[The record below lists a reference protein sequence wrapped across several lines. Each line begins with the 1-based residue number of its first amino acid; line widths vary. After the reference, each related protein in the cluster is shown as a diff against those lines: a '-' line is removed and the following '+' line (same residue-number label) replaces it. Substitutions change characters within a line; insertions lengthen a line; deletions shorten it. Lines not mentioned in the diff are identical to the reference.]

1 MCIRDSLEISSR
13 SACVFPMMVKAAS
26 VLLSRR
32 WAKSSCRRSRAISA
46 CSAVGR
52 PTLAPADLP
61 ARTPPSRS
69 RRHSVIWEEYSP
81 CWRRYAPPWPWVRAA
96 SYAARCS
103 SFCAGVNDRRR
114 VGPPKRGCEGSI
126 RPSWG
131 TGVSVEELIRNQS
144 ESRPAW
150 DGLAVNRWPQLT
162 LARRAI
168 TTGTQG
174 PGHSSSCRQIQDP
187 AEGTKFV
194 DQVVPCSGRELEAV
208 SASPTVARTDHRVQP
223 NCFRLA
229 VERANA
235 HLVPSVLV
243 QCIDHRSRGCRGQRG
258 PGHWPGWGRSCRNFP
273 SPARMGV
280 RARRGELVWRCA
292 FASPARGILVAF
304 DITELE

>member
-1 MCIRDSLEISSR
+1 
-13 SACVFPMMVKAAS
+13 MMVKAAS
-26 VLLSRR
+26 VLLKRR
-32 WAKSSCRRSRAISA
+32 WARSSCRRSRAISD

-162 LARRAI
+162 LARRGSAI
-168 TTGTQG
+168 PAACGGGSIEATGADPQSLFKASLTFS
-174 PGHSSSCRQIQDP
+174 PACLRLLLVWSIWPSRSICSSSVALPSCSLAAP
-187 AEGTKFV
+187 FV
-194 DQVVPCSGRELEAV
+194 SSFLFF
-208 SASPTVARTDHRVQP
+208 SLSVQP
-223 NCFRLA
+223 ITGLHSRQVHQWRVGHVGRTSTPA
-229 VERANA
+229 QEPRR
-235 HLVPSVLV
+235 HPSV
-243 QCIDHRSRGCRGQRG
+243 R
-258 PGHWPGWGRSCRNFP
+258 
-273 SPARMGV
+273 
-280 RARRGELVWRCA
+280 
-292 FASPARGILVAF
+292 
-304 DITELE
+304 